1 MINGVAEDR
10 PLSLYIHIPFCSR
23 KCDYCAFYSIAD
35 SSRIEDYY
43 DILIKELESV
53 VEDWKKPFLSVYIGG
68 GNPGIIGYEK
78 IIRLLKLAFRYGKP
92 EEVTVE
98 FNPENI
104 DSSIQILKG
113 YVTRI
118 SVGIQSLNQ
127 NTLDILGRNA
137 DRNSAIRALSILSSS
152 GFDYNADIITAVP
165 GESIDDAL
173 NDIKQISSFSPSHI
187 SYYCLTFEEDTP
199 LIKRL
204 YPLSEEMQSEFLKRG
219 WQLLADLGYEHYE
232 VSAFS
237 KKNKRSIHNQVYWNL
252 DQYIGLGATAE
263 SSFGYN
269 PVVSARNKETVED
282 FIEKPELD
290 CYYLSKIEEEEE
302 YIMLRLRVREGL
314 DKKAYRNRFGYDF
327 DARYNDQISLIN
339 PCWINNDED
348 HFAITEEGFLFLD
361 RIILTLVMAI

>member
-1 MINGVAEDR
+1 MINGAAEDR
-10 PLSLYIHIPFCSR
+10 PLSLYIHIPFCFR

-35 SSRIEDYY
+35 RSRAEEYY
-43 DILIKELESV
+43 EVLIKELECV

-78 IIRLLKLAFRYGKP
+78 IIRLLELARRYGMPK
-92 EEVTVE
+92 EATVE

-104 DSSIQILKG
+104 DSSIEMLKG
-113 YVTRI
+113 YATRI

-137 DRNSAIRALSILSSS
+137 DRNAALNALSILSSS

-165 GESIDDAL
+165 GESIEDAFS
-173 NDIKQISSFSPSHI
+173 DIKQIASFNPTHI

-204 YPLSEEMQSEFLKRG
+204 CPLSEETQSEFLKRG
-219 WQLLADLGYEHYE
+219 WQLLEELGYEHYE

-269 PVVSARNKETVED
+269 PVISARNKETVD
-282 FIEKPELD
+282 AFIEKPELD
-290 CYYLSKIEEEEE
+290 CDYLSKVEEEEE
-302 YIMLRLRVREGL
+302 YLMLRLRVKEGI
-314 DKKAYRNRFGYDF
+314 DKRAYHERFGYDF
-327 DARYNDQISLIN
+327 DKRFGDQISQLN
-339 PCWINNDED
+339 PLWLDNDND
-348 HFAITEEGFLFLD
+348 HLALTENGLLFLD
-361 RIILTLVMAI
+361 SIILTLVMAI